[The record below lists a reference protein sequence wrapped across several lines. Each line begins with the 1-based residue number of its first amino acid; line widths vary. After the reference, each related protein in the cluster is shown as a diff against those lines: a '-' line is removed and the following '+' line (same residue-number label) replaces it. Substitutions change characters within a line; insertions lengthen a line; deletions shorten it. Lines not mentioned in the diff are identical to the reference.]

1 MTYDDLK
8 GIGLD
13 VEIDKNILHSIAADE
28 VPKCPGM
35 KYKHYAPNAEV
46 TVELRVKKTRC
57 RVR

>member
-46 TVELRVKKTRC
+46 TVVEGEKRGGAE
-57 RVR
+57 